1 MERLFVDMDGTL
13 AVWRTDISSPEELYR
28 KNYFK
33 DLAPQQNVVNA
44 IKNIINESEMEVYI
58 LSAYLSDSK
67 YALKEKKEWIQ
78 NYIPEISKDKQIF
91 VPIGKSKVEYLKE
104 IGINVTYKDFLL
116 DDYTLNLNEWE
127 TKGTGIKLI
136 NPINNKNATWK
147 GARVHYESDT
157 LENDILN
164 VIYQEQNKIR
174 LTYTDEMQK
183 QDELV
188 KSNQQNVE
196 VLRELFTLI
205 LNETTNKGYVCQ
217 YSIVE
222 QKNQVECV
230 IFDNDKIYKGG
241 TVRVFDDCK
250 SLINYIENEC
260 LNKIFLTESNEKNK
274 EKLAKKNKFI
284 GKIN

>member
-58 LSAYLSDSK
+58 LSVYLSDSK

-116 DDYTLNLNEWE
+116 DDYTLNLNEWK

-174 LTYTDEMQK
+174 LT
-183 QDELV
+183 V
-188 KSNQQNVE
+188 N
-196 VLRELFTLI
+196 I
-205 LNETTNKGYVCQ
+205 
-217 YSIVE
+217 
-222 QKNQVECV
+222 
-230 IFDNDKIYKGG
+230 
-241 TVRVFDDCK
+241 
-250 SLINYIENEC
+250 
-260 LNKIFLTESNEKNK
+260 
-274 EKLAKKNKFI
+274 
-284 GKIN
+284 